1 VTDSCTEADNCY
13 RYKTYVG
20 IPFLTSELGF
30 DSELDC
36 CQFIAEHG
44 GEGLLDDERASGGDI
59 KFAAGRAGQIFE
71 EQRQVAFRQTPK

>member
-1 VTDSCTEADNCY
+1 MDYYTESDSYC
-13 RYKTYVG
+13 RYKTHVG
-20 IPFLTSELGF
+20 IPFLTRELGF

-59 KFAAGRAGQIFE
+59 KFAAGRAGQIYE
-71 EQRQVAFRQTPK
+71 EQRQVAFRQAPSR